1 MKKILSVLLLMVMF
15 VPYTLAGDII
25 THDAKKLPAAA
36 RTFISTSHIKI
47 ESELFQTKKY
57 EVLLTDRT
65 EIDFN
70 GDGEWL
76 EIDCDNAAVPQEVI
90 PSYVAEY
97 VKTNYP
103 GAFVTKIERK
113 RREVEVDL
121 NNDWS
126 LTFNQKGE
134 IIDID
139 D

>member
-1 MKKILSVLLLMVMF
+1 M
-15 VPYTLAGDII
+15 
-25 THDAKKLPAAA
+25 
-36 RTFISTSHIKI
+36 
-47 ESELFQTKKY
+47 
-57 EVLLTDRT
+57 LLTDRT

-90 PSYVAEY
+90 PSYVVEY